1 MSILKILF
9 GFSRNQGLVAFT
21 NQGGKKSMSSM
32 RIRTNVHS
40 LIAQRHLENNN
51 GEMGESLE
59 KLSSGYRINKSRDD
73 AAGLAVSET
82 MRGKIRGLNQA
93 KRNSN
98 DAVSMLQ
105 VAEGAMNEM
114 SNILVRM
121 RELTVQSATDTL
133 GERDRSFLNKE
144 YVQLAEEIDRIAAT
158 TEFNENK
165 FFVSDSNNPKSRYV
179 IQVGTNH
186 SQENTNTETMSI
198 NLEGLKFTTADLGL
212 SKGAE
217 IGGLNVG
224 EVGPAR
230 EEISKKLENIDS
242 ALGRLASERATLG
255 SLQSRLGSTINNLA
269 ISTENLNTANSRIR
283 DVDVAEETANLAQK
297 RILIQS
303 NLSVLSQ
310 ANQMPDLALSLLR

>member
-1 MSILKILF
+1 
-9 GFSRNQGLVAFT
+9 
-21 NQGGKKSMSSM
+21 M

-40 LIAQRHLENNN
+40 LVAQRHLANNN
-51 GEMGESLE
+51 TTMGESLE

-121 RELTVQSATDTL
+121 RELTVQSATDTM

-158 TEFNENK
+158 TEFNDNK
-165 FFVSDSNNPKSRYV
+165 FFVADSDNPRSKYV
-179 IQVGTNH
+179 VQVGTNH
-186 SQENTNTETMSI
+186 SSEEANTETMSI
-198 NLEGLKFTTADLGL
+198 NLEGLKFTTADLGIT
-212 SKGAE
+212 KGAE
-217 IGGLNVG
+217 IGPINMS
-224 EVGPAR
+224 EQGPSR
-230 EEISKKLENIDS
+230 EEVSLKLETIDN

-255 SLQSRLGSTINNLA
+255 SLQSRLGSTINNLS
-269 ISTENLNTANSRIR
+269 ISIENLNTANSRIR
-283 DVDVAEETANLAQK
+283 DVDVAEETANLAQQ

-310 ANQMPDLALSLLR
+310 ANQMPDMALSLLR